1 MKTPCVVLLLIM
13 LCSPATAEEF
23 SSGPSPAERALLA
36 TLEPLQTRKTQL
48 EVRLGGL
55 ESRQKSTRDLAE
67 VISLQKE
74 TDQLVLELDDLI
86 RQIQALGTQVAKL
99 KEKGLLG
106 ESEEEIAEQDEVDDE
121 MVLVD
126 LIDGQGD
133 VIASREGLKDLAE
146 DDIEQLVFLAED
158 AISLDELGGL
168 TQGIGDQEVIV
179 EVIEITEITEDEN
192 VQVGDTREYIDEE
205 GNIVTE
211 TVIEVYEEDEYYNDE
226 EWYFADADADYL
238 QRVRDQIAYNKDEI
252 SNYEESQIKQG
263 LSVAVGKVQK
273 YRQDAAALA
282 EGISS
287 FAQGLNEF
295 QQQMYEQDQ
304 RIAEQRKANERK
316 QKELRDSILA
326 ASAARDKTA
335 AASRSQLGQGP
346 YPIID
351 PYSTPARNPEA
362 YANATHTSKPQLQVQ
377 DQPKPSQA
385 RPIGK
390 GFSISSNSDSSSPSE
405 GKSTEV
411 LADKVEQETALVRRW
426 SIDEPGRAQYWGVSY
441 GWAWEKPCPNERR
454 EEAYS
459 INSQNVYV
467 RDAEKLNN
475 WLKAFTEPDWAE
487 ENPDVNPGFSLV
499 LDRELDK
506 YDYEYFCMG
515 NGLL

>member
-1 MKTPCVVLLLIM
+1 MKTPCVVLLLVM
-13 LCSPATAEEF
+13 LCLPATAEES

-36 TLEPLQTRKTQL
+36 TLEPLQARKNQL
-48 EVRLGGL
+48 EMRLESL
-55 ESRQKSTRDLAE
+55 ESRQESTRDLAE
-67 VISLQKE
+67 VITLQKE
-74 TDQLVLELDDLI
+74 SDQLVLELDDLI
-86 RQIQALGTQVAKL
+86 RQIEALGTQVAKF
-99 KEKGLLG
+99 KEKGLLE
-106 ESEEEIAEQDEVDDE
+106 ESEVEIAEQEEVDDE
-121 MVLVD
+121 MPLVD

-133 VIASREGLKDLAE
+133 DIASKEVSKDLAE

-168 TQGIGDQEVIV
+168 TQGLEEQEEIV

-192 VQVGDTREYIDEE
+192 VQVGDIREYVDEE
-205 GNIVTE
+205 GNFVTE

-287 FAQGLNEF
+287 FAQGLSEF

-304 RIAEQRKANERK
+304 RIAEQRKANEQK

-326 ASAARDKTA
+326 ASAAREKTA

-346 YPIID
+346 YPILD
-351 PYSTPARNPEA
+351 PYSTLARNPQT
-362 YANATHTSKPQLQVQ
+362 YANAPHQSKPQLQVQ

-390 GFSISSNSDSSSPSE
+390 GSNNCNLHVCVSSWE
-405 GKSTEV
+405 E
-411 LADKVEQETALVRRW
+411 ETALVDKW
-426 SIDEPGRAQYWGVSY
+426 TICGPKVKGVVCAGY
-441 GWAWEKPCPNERR
+441 GYAWEKPCPEERCTQP
-454 EEAYS
+454 YT
-459 INSQNVYV
+459 IDGQKVYV
-467 RDAEKLNN
+467 RDTAY
-475 WLKAFTEPDWAE
+475 
-487 ENPDVNPGFSLV
+487 
-499 LDRELDK
+499 LDK
-506 YDYEYFCMG
+506 LKIDIASRDYAKDSVGPLLTLLSWGSYDYSKKCIQ
-515 NGLL
+515 

>member
-1 MKTPCVVLLLIM
+1 M
-13 LCSPATAEEF
+13 LCLPATAEES

-36 TLEPLQTRKTQL
+36 TLEPLQARKNQL
-48 EVRLGGL
+48 EMRL
-55 ESRQKSTRDLAE
+55 ESLEFRQESTRDLAE
-67 VISLQKE
+67 VITLQKE
-74 TDQLVLELDDLI
+74 SDQLVLELDDLI
-86 RQIQALGTQVAKL
+86 RQIEALGTQVAKF
-99 KEKGLLG
+99 KEKGLLE
-106 ESEEEIAEQDEVDDE
+106 ESEVEIAEQEEVDDE
-121 MVLVD
+121 MPLVD

-133 VIASREGLKDLAE
+133 DIASKEVSKDLAE

-168 TQGIGDQEVIV
+168 TQGLEEQEEIV

-192 VQVGDTREYIDEE
+192 VQVGDIREYVDEE
-205 GNIVTE
+205 GNFVTE

-238 QRVRDQIAYNKDEI
+238 QRIRDQIAYNKDEI
-252 SNYEESQIKQG
+252 SNYEESQIQQG
-263 LSVAVGKVQK
+263 LSVADGKVQK

-287 FAQGLNEF
+287 FAQGLSEF

-304 RIAEQRKANERK
+304 RIAEQRKANEQK

-326 ASAARDKTA
+326 ASAAREKTA

-346 YPIID
+346 YPILD
-351 PYSTPARNPEA
+351 PYSTLAGNPQT
-362 YANATHTSKPQLQVQ
+362 YANAPHQSKPQLQVQ

-390 GFSISSNSDSSSPSE
+390 GFSISSNSDSSPPSE

-441 GWAWEKPCPNERR
+441 GSAWEKPCPNERR
-454 EEAYS
+454 EDVYS
-459 INSQNVYV
+459 IDGQNVYV

-487 ENPDVNPGFSLV
+487 EYPDVNPGFSLV
-499 LDRELDK
+499 LDAKLDQ
-506 YDYEYFCMG
+506 YEYEYSCMR
-515 NGLL
+515 